1 MQRVAALDPRGRDKL
16 MPAVRPRRPAN
27 RSPERPARRTR
38 IQQRGASRSRS
49 VARLRVL
56 TTPAERGERR
66 NGLSRGSAMTW
77 PPVPLL
83 FRVAVPAA
91 FASAALT
98 MRASWIAVIRASIA
112 CSAPR
117 VPGPIPPPVATSSVS
132 QRGEDERVDRPLG
145 NGDTAQVFAGLGEQ
159 EQRLMSAGAVLA
171 MLPAPAGRFGGFPL
185 PYAAR
190 MASPFVAT

>member
-1 MQRVAALDPRGRDKL
+1 
-16 MPAVRPRRPAN
+16 
-27 RSPERPARRTR
+27 
-38 IQQRGASRSRS
+38 
-49 VARLRVL
+49 
-56 TTPAERGERR
+56 
-66 NGLSRGSAMTW
+66 
-77 PPVPLL
+77 
-83 FRVAVPAA
+83 
-91 FASAALT
+91 
-98 MRASWIAVIRASIA
+98 VIRATIA

-117 VPGPIPPPVATSSVS
+117 VLGPSPPPVATSSVS

>member
-1 MQRVAALDPRGRDKL
+1 MQRVAALDQRGRDKL

-56 TTPAERGERR
+56 STPAERGERR

-77 PPVPLL
+77 PPVPPTVPRSGPG
-83 FRVAVPAA
+83 RVRVGGAHDEGILDSGDPGQHR
-91 FASAALT
+91 LQCT
-98 MRASWIAVIRASIA
+98 E
-112 CSAPR
+112 

>member
-1 MQRVAALDPRGRDKL
+1 LD
-16 MPAVRPRRPAN
+16 
-27 RSPERPARRTR
+27 S
-38 IQQRGASRSRS
+38 
-49 VARLRVL
+49 
-56 TTPAERGERR
+56 
-66 NGLSRGSAMTW
+66 
-77 PPVPLL
+77 
-83 FRVAVPAA
+83 
-91 FASAALT
+91 
-98 MRASWIAVIRASIA
+98 VIRATIA

-117 VPGPIPPPVATSSVS
+117 VLGPIAPPVATSSVS

-171 MLPAPAGRFGGFPL
+171 MLPAPAGRFGGSPS